1 MYVLCLRLQNG
12 SGTSICFGYVYS
24 ITYMSQSV
32 FDLQLTY
39 STALQ
44 IDEHRL
50 ARPCI
55 AISMTHDYIYHVTSD
70 DDAKIHR

>member
-1 MYVLCLRLQNG
+1 
-12 SGTSICFGYVYS
+12 
-24 ITYMSQSV
+24 MSQSV